1 MNPSEYQAIGDP
13 QRWREQ
19 PLPVTGLFLCY
30 QQARFV
36 GEALDGALS
45 QTVPM
50 QLIVSDDGSSDGTAE
65 VLVDRLRDY
74 RGPHQV
80 LLRVGHPNLGLVPH
94 LNRLMERA
102 EGELI
107 VLFAGDDISYPNR
120 VARLAEEYHTDSTV
134 QVVGSLYTP
143 IHADGSPH
151 PEPTPPCPDCAFGL
165 IDYLGMKNFVWMA
178 GATMSFRTRLAVIF
192 GALPETLWAEDN
204 IIVLRGLLLG
214 KDRILKD
221 KLIRYRVVNWS
232 LGRNQ
237 LRYGEDL
244 ASVIATHSLGYR
256 RLRGHADTLA
266 KDIVLAGSWSGIDAN
281 ALRVLQRRHEEV
293 WRGGEELHRAVAL
306 FPRRNWIVPALKAV
320 YSRAWRRPGLR
331 VLLIALWPA
340 LFFWLKAVR
349 HRGERVRPAPE
360 IEPR

>member
-30 QQARFV
+30 QQVRFV

-94 LNRLMERA
+94 FNRLMERA

-107 VLFAGDDISYPNR
+107 VLFAGDDISYPQR
-120 VARLAEEYHTDSTV
+120 VQRLVQEATANPMEMIWSSAFDVCCGEGQRMWEWLNYPERTFDLEEYL
-134 QVVGSLYTP
+134 SLVYP
-143 IHADGSPH
+143 
-151 PEPTPPCPDCAFGL
+151 
-165 IDYLGMKNFVWMA
+165 LGMMGCGMA
-178 GATMSFRTRLAVIF
+178 LRRQVYSCFGEMS
-192 GALPETLWAEDN
+192 ESLWAEDME
-204 IIVLRGLLLG
+204 LLFRGLLIGNGRFL
-214 KDRILKD
+214 KDRLLKY
-221 KLIRYRVVNWS
+221 RYTGVG
-232 LGRNQ
+232 LGQNKAA
-237 LRYGEDL
+237 YGNDL
-244 ASVIATHSLGYR
+244 ASIIEAHRNWYVRI
-256 RLRGHADTLA
+256 RGR
-266 KDIVLAGSWSGIDAN
+266 SN
-281 ALRVLQRRHEEV
+281 ALESDVNIAINSFQVNPGPINKFREKLIYPWSVEERLHHAVSFLKRRF
-293 WRGGEELHRAVAL
+293 W
-306 FPRRNWIVPALKAV
+306 FWPALHALRLPNLR
-320 YSRAWRRPGLR
+320 SRAIRLIF
-331 VLLIALWPA
+331 IALWPG